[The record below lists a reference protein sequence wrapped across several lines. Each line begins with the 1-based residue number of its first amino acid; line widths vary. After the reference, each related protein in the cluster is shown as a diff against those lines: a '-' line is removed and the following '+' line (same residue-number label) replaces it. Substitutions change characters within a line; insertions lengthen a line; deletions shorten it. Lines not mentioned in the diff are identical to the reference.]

1 MKKEDLIVYEIY
13 VKSFKDSNND
23 GIGDL
28 NGIKEKL
35 PYLKKLGINY
45 IWLTPIYQTLNI
57 DNGYDIKNYY
67 KINSDYGTMKDF
79 KNLIK
84 EAKKHNINIMLD
96 MVLNHTSTS
105 HKWFKKALK
114 GNKKYQNY
122 YFFEKNI
129 NDKPPTNWQ
138 SKFGGSAWKY
148 LDDLNLWYLH
158 LFSTEQADLNWENNE
173 VRKEILKIINFWLK
187 KGIKGLRFDVINL
200 ISKPIKKPWKNNL
213 ESINENKSYTDGENI
228 HKYLKE
234 LNEKSFSKYQNIF
247 SVGELSS
254 TDFKHFA
261 DYSNYKNHE
270 LDMGFM
276 FYHLK
281 TDYINGEKWSKNKQ
295 KNLKEF
301 KEIIIDW
308 QSYQQKHHGWI
319 ANFLSNHDQPRH
331 ISRFG
336 NDKNYHYQSA
346 TCFAICYFFLR
357 GTPFIF
363 YGEEIGQT
371 NLYNTKIEEFNDLE
385 TLNAYK
391 KLQKEGLK
399 EKEILEIINQ
409 KSRDNGRSPFAW
421 NNQKYFGFSKNKP
434 WLNYKNIY
442 NITLENDL
450 KNKNSIFKFYQEI
463 VNLRKDNQIF
473 RTGKIRF
480 LDNIN
485 DNLFIYERYDRTK
498 KFLIILNLSDKKQ
511 DFTLENKGKII
522 LNNYKNLNDDYLNP
536 YQAIIFED

>member
-247 SVGELSS
+247 TVGELSS

-463 VNLRKDNQIF
+463 INLRKDNKIF

>member
-1 MKKEDLIVYEIY
+1 MEKEDLIVYEIY

-28 NGIKEKL
+28 NGIREKL

-105 HKWFKKALK
+105 HKWFKKALR

-122 YFFEKNI
+122 YFFEKNV
-129 NDKPPTNWQ
+129 NNKPPTNWQ
-138 SKFGGSAWKY
+138 SKFSGSAWKY

-200 ISKPIKKPWKNNL
+200 ISKPIKKPWKNNF

-247 SVGELSS
+247 TVGELSS
-254 TDFKHFA
+254 TNFKHFA

-281 TDYINGEKWSKNKQ
+281 TDYVNGEKWSKNEQ
-295 KNLKEF
+295 KNLKKF
-301 KEIIIDW
+301 KRIIIDW

-371 NLYNTKIEEFNDLE
+371 NLYNTKIEEFNDVE

-463 VNLRKDNQIF
+463 INLRKENKTF
-473 RTGKIRF
+473 KTGKIRF

-485 DNLFIYERYDRTK
+485 DNLFIYERYDRIK

-511 DFTLENKGKII
+511 NFTFKNKGKIV
-522 LNNYKNLNDDYLNP
+522 LNNYENLNNNYLNP

>member
-1 MKKEDLIVYEIY
+1 MEKEDLIVYEIY
-13 VKSFKDSNND
+13 VKSFKDTNND

-28 NGIKEKL
+28 NGILEKL
-35 PYLKKLGINY
+35 PYLEKLGINY

-57 DNGYDIKNYY
+57 DNGYDIKDYY
-67 KINSDYGTMKDF
+67 KINFDYGTMTDF

-114 GNKKYQNY
+114 GNKKYQSY

-129 NDKPPTNWQ
+129 NNKPPTNWV

-148 LDDLNLWYLH
+148 IKELDLWYLH
-158 LFSTEQADLNWENNE
+158 LFSTEQADLNWENNQ
-173 VRKEILKIINFWLK
+173 VRKEIFKIINFWLK
-187 KGIKGLRFDVINL
+187 KGVKGLRFDVINL
-200 ISKPIKKPWKNNL
+200 ISKPIKKPWKNSL
-213 ESINENKSYTDGENI
+213 ESINENKSYTDGKNI

-234 LNEKSFSKYQNIF
+234 LNKKSFSKYESVF
-247 SVGELSS
+247 TVGELSS
-254 TDFKHFA
+254 TNFKHFA

-281 TDYINGEKWSKNKQ
+281 TDYINGEKWSKNNQ
-295 KNLKEF
+295 KKIKEF
-301 KEIIIDW
+301 KQIIIDW

-336 NDKNYHYQSA
+336 DDKNYHYQSA
-346 TCFAICYFFLR
+346 TCLAICYFFLR

-363 YGEEIGQT
+363 AGEEIGQT
-371 NLYNTKIEEFNDLE
+371 NLYNKKINEFNDIE

-391 KLQKEGLK
+391 KLKEEGLK
-399 EKEILEIINQ
+399 ENEILAIINQ

-421 NNQKYFGFSKNKP
+421 NNQKYFGFSENKP
-434 WLNYKNIY
+434 WLKYKNIY
-442 NITLENDL
+442 NITLKNDL
-450 KNKNSIFKFYQEI
+450 KKKNSVFKFYQEI
-463 VNLRKDNQIF
+463 INLRKNNKTF
-473 RTGKIRF
+473 RTGKIKF
-480 LDNIN
+480 LNDNN
-485 DNLFIYERYDRTK
+485 ENLFIYERYDQEK
-498 KFLIILNLSDKKQ
+498 KFLIILNLSDQKQ
-511 DFTLENKGKII
+511 NYNLKNEGKII
-522 LNNYKNLNDDYLNP
+522 LNNWEDLNHHYLNP
-536 YQAIIFED
+536 YQSIIIEI